1 MSSLVSRIA
10 RLEAML
16 EEQRVKIVV
25 TIPDWLRPRRSQA
38 STSEGSVTPADSKDS
53 ATSSTEKQG

>member
-16 EEQRVKIVV
+16 EEKRVKIVV
-25 TIPDWLRPRRSQA
+25 TIPGWLKTKRAQA
-38 STSEGSVTPADSKDS
+38 PTPEGGVTSADSKDS
-53 ATSSTEKQG
+53 AKPSTEQCG